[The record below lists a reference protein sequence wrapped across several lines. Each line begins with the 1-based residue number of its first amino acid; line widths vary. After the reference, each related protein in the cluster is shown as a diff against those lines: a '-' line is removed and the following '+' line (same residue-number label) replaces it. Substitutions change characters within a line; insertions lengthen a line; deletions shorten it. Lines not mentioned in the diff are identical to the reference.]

1 MTQSE
6 ITVRPMAEADLKAI
20 LTIEER
26 CFPDPWSEGI
36 FRSALVDELCFW
48 LVAETGGAL
57 AGYAGMQSVL
67 DEGYIDN
74 VAVDPAFRRR
84 GVASALLEG
93 MIREARQRKLR
104 FLSLEVRAGNGGAIA
119 LYASFGFRALGLR
132 KGYYL
137 KPPEDALIMTKYFT
151 EEDKL

>member
-1 MTQSE
+1 MTRSE

-20 LTIEER
+20 LSIEGR

-36 FRSALVDELCFW
+36 FRSALGDELCFW

-84 GVASALLEG
+84 GAASALLKAMTG
-93 MIREARQRKLR
+93 EAKRRSLA
-104 FLSLEVRAGNGGAIA
+104 FLSLEVRAGNDGAIA
-119 LYASFGFRALGLR
+119 LYAAFGFETLGIR

-137 KPPEDALIMTKYFT
+137 KPPEDALIMTKFFT
-151 EEDKL
+151 EEEKP

>member
-1 MTQSE
+1 M
-6 ITVRPMAEADLKAI
+6 EA
-20 LTIEER
+20 R

-36 FRSALVDELCFW
+36 FRSALGDEGCFW

-84 GVASALLEG
+84 GVASALLEALIG
-93 MIREARQRKLR
+93 EAWRRKLR
-104 FLSLEVRAGNGGAIA
+104 FLSLEVRAGNAGAIA
-119 LYASFGFRALGLR
+119 LYAAFGFETMGTR

-137 KPPEDALIMTKYFT
+137 KPPEDALIMTKFFT
-151 EEDKL
+151 EEEKP

>member
-1 MTQSE
+1 M
-6 ITVRPMAEADLKAI
+6 
-20 LTIEER
+20 
-26 CFPDPWSEGI
+26 
-36 FRSALVDELCFW
+36 
-48 LVAETGGAL
+48 
-57 AGYAGMQSVL
+57 
-67 DEGYIDN
+67 
-74 VAVDPAFRRR
+74 AVDPAFRRR

-104 FLSLEVRAGNGGAIA
+104 FLSLEVRAGNDGAIA
-119 LYASFGFRALGLR
+119 LYAAFGFETLGIR